1 MRLVAAMHQGFC
13 GIPISK
19 FEGDEENDFELNLV
33 ENYLIKLH
41 YNKDS
46 FQKNRQD
53 FGILL

>member
-1 MRLVAAMHQGFC
+1 MHQGFC